1 MIKQFLCIFIVN
13 YNTIFDLKKFKKK
26 RIRKIILS
34 IFGFITNNT
43 KESES

>member
-26 RIRKIILS
+26 KNKKNN
-34 IFGFITNNT
+34 FINFWFYY
-43 KESES
+43 E